1 MSISL
6 SFLRCSPTRVV
17 LAAILRWLSPRLER
31 YSYIRRAAKQAAI
44 ASQER
49 PDFQADR
56 VQKWVQAD
64 AIEVSDIG
72 TIPEKALNP
81 YFPANG
87 RTC

>member
-1 MSISL
+1 MQRFPS
-6 SFLRCSPTRVV
+6 SPPVSEYIR
-17 LAAILRWLSPRLER
+17 RMLER
-31 YSYIRRAAKQAAI
+31 YSHIRRAAKQATV
-44 ASQER
+44 ASLER

-56 VQKWVQAD
+56 VQKWAQAD

-81 YFPANG
+81 YFLANG